1 MLEDLGY
8 RVTGVVGGPEALE
21 VFGQS
26 PEDFDLI
33 ITDLDMPGISGIR
46 LAEAVTGIR
55 PEMPIILCT
64 GFSDGLDQEQGKSLG
79 IREVLMKPLA
89 IEDLALA
96 ARAALSS

>member
-1 MLEDLGY
+1 
-8 RVTGVVGGPEALE
+8 
-21 VFGQS
+21 
-26 PEDFDLI
+26 
-33 ITDLDMPGISGIR
+33 MPGISGIR